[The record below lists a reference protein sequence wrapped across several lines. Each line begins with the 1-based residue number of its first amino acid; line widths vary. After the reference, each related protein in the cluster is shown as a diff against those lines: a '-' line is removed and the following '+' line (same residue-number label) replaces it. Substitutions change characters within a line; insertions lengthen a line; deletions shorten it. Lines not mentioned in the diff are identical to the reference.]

1 MQPVRP
7 QLQVIILSTAL
18 FTVPLLSGCAL
29 LSEKGGSPSVTGESA
44 ERRIE
49 RRIESTVDS
58 TATQVVSQEIETSA
72 AIVDALSS
80 EPLSIEP
87 SSLDAMTIV
96 AEETPEP
103 EVIDL
108 WQRIRQGY
116 NLTPESMPD
125 SVTKQRD
132 WYLRNPSYLKT
143 VFSRARPY
151 IYYVTDELDKAGLP
165 LELALLPIVESTYDP
180 LAYSHSHAVGL
191 WQFIPSTGESLGLR
205 RDRWY
210 DGRRDVIYSTQAAIT
225 YLKQLNKRFD
235 NDWLLALAAYNSGQG
250 FVSKSIRRNRK
261 LGKGT
266 DFWSISLPRE
276 TRNYVPQ
283 LLALATLI
291 RDPEKY
297 AVTLPAMP
305 NEPFFEVVEIES
317 QIDLN
322 NVVKVTGIEVSD
334 FTRLNPAYRRAIT
347 PPQGKHNLLL
357 PVGTAE
363 PLKHML
369 ATTDPKTWVPHTEY
383 AVANGDTLSHIAARF
398 DIPTSWLRS
407 RNNLRDDHLKIG
419 QVLLIPHSRDNID
432 YLSNTLSQS
441 STKQPIYHSIRQGD
455 SLWTIA
461 KQYDTSINRL
471 RKINKLSSNTLRLG
485 ERLVVGSHLEE
496 VAAKNRRKLSYRVR
510 RGDSLSLIAS
520 KFDLAIRDIT
530 RWNKIGRNDLLQP
543 GQRLTLFID
552 GLKI

>member
-1 MQPVRP
+1 MQPVSPPFRA
-7 QLQVIILSTAL
+7 LFLSTAL
-18 FTVPLLSGCAL
+18 CILPLWSGCAL
-29 LSEKGGSPSVTGESA
+29 LTGNSAESA
-44 ERRIE
+44 SADQPPPTAAGAAENRSINAP
-49 RRIESTVDS
+49 ESLTTNTEGLFS
-58 TATQVVSQEIETSA
+58 EEIQAGVSPLLLSIQEI
-72 AIVDALSS
+72 
-80 EPLSIEP
+80 
-87 SSLDAMTIV
+87 
-96 AEETPEP
+96 PEP
-103 EVIDL
+103 EAIDL
-108 WQRIRQGY
+108 WQRIRDGF
-116 NLTPESMPD
+116 NMTPESMPP
-125 SVTKQRD
+125 SVAKQRD

-143 VFSRARPY
+143 VFTRAKPY
-151 IYYVTDELDKAGLP
+151 IYYVTDQLDKSGLP

-191 WQFIPSTGESLGLR
+191 WQFIPSTAKSLGLR

-225 YLKQLNKRFD
+225 YLKKLNKRFD

-250 FVSKSIRRNRK
+250 NVSKSIRRNRK
-261 LGKGT
+261 AGKGT

-291 RDPEKY
+291 RNPEQY
-297 AVTLPAMP
+297 DLQLPAMP

-322 NVVKVTGIEVSD
+322 HVIKVTGIEVNN
-334 FTRLNPAYRRAIT
+334 FTRLNPAYRRSIT

-357 PVGTAE
+357 PVGTAQ
-363 PLKHML
+363 PLRNLL
-369 ATTDPKTWVPHTEY
+369 ATTDPKNWVPHTEY
-383 AVANGDTLSHIAARF
+383 AVTNGDTLSQIAARF

-407 RNNLRDDHLKIG
+407 RNNLRNDHLKIG

-432 YLSNTLSQS
+432 YLSNTLNSAE
-441 STKQPIYHSIRQGD
+441 QPNYHSVRQGD

-461 KQYDTSINRL
+461 RKYDTSIKRL
-471 RKINKLSSNTLRLG
+471 RETNKLSSNTLRVG
-485 ERLVVGSHLEE
+485 DRLIVGSK
-496 VAAKNRRKLSYRVR
+496 VAEIDQKNVRKLSYRIR

-520 KFDLAIRDIT
+520 RFDIAIRDIT
-530 RWNKIGRNDLLQP
+530 RWNKISRNELLQP

>member
-1 MQPVRP
+1 MRP

-29 LSEKGGSPSVTGESA
+29 LSEKGDSPSVTGESA

-49 RRIESTVDS
+49 RRIESTIDS

-96 AEETPEP
+96 AEEVPEP

-297 AVTLPAMP
+297 AVKLPAMP

>member
-1 MQPVRP
+1 VRP

-29 LSEKGGSPSVTGESA
+29 LSEKGDSPSVTGESA

-49 RRIESTVDS
+49 RRIESTIDS

-96 AEETPEP
+96 AEEVPEP

-297 AVTLPAMP
+297 AVKLPAMP

>member
-1 MQPVRP
+1 MQPLHSPFRA
-7 QLQVIILSTAL
+7 IILSTAL
-18 FTVPLLSGCAL
+18 TTVPLLSGCAFVP
-29 LSEKGGSPSVTGESA
+29 ETVATAAVTPEAPENKFENKPETIPG
-44 ERRIE
+44 
-49 RRIESTVDS
+49 
-58 TATQVVSQEIETSA
+58 ATSMTPDTEVVSEAINAPEAVLETIS
-72 AIVDALSS
+72 V
-80 EPLSIEP
+80 
-87 SSLDAMTIV
+87 V
-96 AEETPEP
+96 VEETPEP
-103 EVIDL
+103 AEIDL
-108 WQRIRQGY
+108 WQRLREGY
-116 NLTPESMPD
+116 NLTPVSMPA
-125 SVTKQRD
+125 SVKKQRD

-191 WQFIPSTGESLGLR
+191 WQFIPSTGKSLGLQ

-225 YLKQLNKRFD
+225 YLKKLNKRFD

-250 FVSKSIRRNRK
+250 SVSKSIRRNRK

-266 DFWSISLPRE
+266 DFWSIKLPRE

-291 RDPEKY
+291 RDPEEYDLK
-297 AVTLPAMP
+297 LPAMP
-305 NEPFFEVVEIES
+305 NKPFFEVVEIES

-322 NVVKVTGIEVSD
+322 NVVKVTGVEVGE
-334 FTRLNPAYRRAIT
+334 FTKLNPAYRRAIT

-357 PVGTAE
+357 PVGTAQ
-363 PLKHML
+363 PLREML

-383 AVANGDTLSHIAARF
+383 AVNSGDTLSHIAARF

-407 RNNLRDDHLKIG
+407 RNNLRTDRLQIG
-419 QVLLIPHSRDNID
+419 QILLIPHSRDNID
-432 YLSNTLSQS
+432 YLSNSLGS
-441 STKQPIYHSIRQGD
+441 SKQPVYHSVRQGD

-461 KQYDTSINRL
+461 RKYNTSISKL
-471 RKINKLSSNTLRLG
+471 RKINKLSSNTLRVG
-485 ERLVVGSHLEE
+485 DRLVVGSQLQET
-496 VAAKNRRKLSYRVR
+496 AAKNLRRLSYRVR

-520 KFDLAIRDIT
+520 RFDIAIKDIT

>member
-29 LSEKGGSPSVTGESA
+29 LSEKGDSPSVTGESA

-297 AVTLPAMP
+297 AVKLPAMP